1 MYYILFPVFIVIL
14 GVGHIFIPE
23 NIELVPCSVISGAF
37 FIKASLDNLLGYSEK
52 KAENIALLILFIFL
66 TIAAF
71 LYQLYHLKRKKNELP
86 SSVKEAQTTI
96 RQNLD
101 ITVTDDPQS
110 VNNANSTE
118 MLDKTNNDGEKV
130 NEEID
135 VTQDNNVIND
145 HDD

>member
-1 MYYILFPVFIVIL
+1 MLLFF
-14 GVGHIFIPE
+14 
-23 NIELVPCSVISGAF
+23 
-37 FIKASLDNLLGYSEK
+37 
-52 KAENIALLILFIFL
+52 
-66 TIAAF
+66 
-71 LYQLYHLKRKKNELP
+71 YQLYHLKRKKNELP

-110 VNNANSTE
+110 VNNANSIE
-118 MLDKTNNDGEKV
+118 MLDKTNNDGGKV

-135 VTQDNNVIND
+135 VTQDNNVIDD